1 MLFFFKFPSPP
12 PPPPAPAPRRLF
24 PPSYFLFQFLHSM
37 LKAFLRC
44 QGIFDCLFMLGVR
57 WGRAGSSSEHVGHV
71 RHLDRW
77 GFLFCLF
84 FFLSTFSV
92 LGLHGCSG
100 FSLVAESKGC
110 PLVAVSRLLTEEASI
125 VVAHGLSSFSSW
137 PLEHKLSSC
146 GAQA

>member
-1 MLFFFKFPSPP
+1 MPFFFKFPS
-12 PPPPAPAPRRLF
+12 PRRLF
-24 PPSYFLFQFLHSM
+24 PPSYFLFQFLPSM

-57 WGRAGSSSEHVGHV
+57 WGRAGSSSEHAGHV
-71 RHLDRW
+71 RHLDGW

-84 FFLSTFSV
+84 FFFFLLLAL

-110 PLVAVSRLLTEEASI
+110 PLVAMSRLLTEEASI
-125 VVAHGLSSFSSW
+125 VVEHGLSSFSSW

>member
-1 MLFFFKFPSPP
+1 MGGVFCFAFF
-12 PPPPAPAPRRLF
+12 
-24 PPSYFLFQFLHSM
+24 
-37 LKAFLRC
+37 
-44 QGIFDCLFMLGVR
+44 
-57 WGRAGSSSEHVGHV
+57 
-71 RHLDRW
+71 
-77 GFLFCLF
+77 F
-84 FFLSTFSV
+84 FFLLLAL

-125 VVAHGLSSFSSW
+125 VVEHGLSSFSSW

>member
-1 MLFFFKFPSPP
+1 MGFFVLPFF
-12 PPPPAPAPRRLF
+12 
-24 PPSYFLFQFLHSM
+24 
-37 LKAFLRC
+37 
-44 QGIFDCLFMLGVR
+44 
-57 WGRAGSSSEHVGHV
+57 
-71 RHLDRW
+71 
-77 GFLFCLF
+77 F
-84 FFLSTFSV
+84 FFLLLAL

-125 VVAHGLSSFSSW
+125 VVEHGLSSFSSW